1 MPAALGQILILI
13 FHSTV
18 RPILQLRVS
27 LWVKCSTSNDTM
39 TQRSAFRAKKDLPS
53 IIWTIN
59 FSFTV
64 LVLPRVELA
73 ASHELALKI
82 WLYYIK
88 KFQVLKLFYLLLFLM
103 FLSRKTFGT
112 FFSGKLFHPTK
123 SFFFKKLEFGKI

>member
-1 MPAALGQILILI
+1 MPAELGEILISI

-18 RPILQLRVS
+18 SPILLLRVS
-27 LWVKCSTSNDTM
+27 LWVNCSTMQVTM
-39 TQRSAFRAKKDLPS
+39 TLRIAFRAKKDLPS
-53 IIWTIN
+53 IIWTSN

-88 KFQVLKLFYLLLFLM
+88 NFQVLKLFYLLLFLM
-103 FLSRKTFGT
+103 FLSRKTFET
-112 FFSGKLFHPTK
+112 FFSGKPFHPTK
-123 SFFFKKLEFGKI
+123 SFFFKKSEFGKI